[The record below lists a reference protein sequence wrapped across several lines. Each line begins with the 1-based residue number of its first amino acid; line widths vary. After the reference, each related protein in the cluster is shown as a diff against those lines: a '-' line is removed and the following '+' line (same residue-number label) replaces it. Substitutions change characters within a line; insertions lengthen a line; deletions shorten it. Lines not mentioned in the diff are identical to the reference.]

1 MSAKVL
7 HLPLR
12 DQEQALAEFQRVDL
26 LRIESLSEIN
36 RLINELTRL
45 EDEFITGE
53 LNVRSGP
60 RKGQPLTEGGRRRRV
75 DRLSSV
81 AGDLRLALH
90 GDMQL
95 AARSE
100 KLWEAT

>member
-1 MSAKVL
+1 MSAQVL
-7 HLPLR
+7 HLPPR
-12 DQEQALAEFQRVDL
+12 DQETALADFRRVDL
-26 LRIESLSEIN
+26 LREESLREV
-36 RLINELTRL
+36 RGLMNELIKL

-75 DRLSSV
+75 ERLVQVASGLDR
-81 AGDLRLALH
+81 ALR

-95 AARSE
+95 ARRAE
-100 KLWEAT
+100 TLWEAT